1 MVCFT
6 IKLGTESRLYRGTGK
21 TINCGILTFTGL
33 Q

>member
-6 IKLGTESRLYRGTGK
+6 IKLGTESRLYRGAGK
-21 TINCGILTFTGL
+21 TNEYGILTFTGL